1 MTGSPGRRR
10 LLAAVA
16 ALAAA
21 AGAGWSWWQSRPQPV
36 DAAAADALWS
46 LRLPRPQGGELDLAE
61 LRGRALLLNFWA
73 TWCPPC
79 IKEMP
84 ELDRF
89 ALAHGHRVQVV
100 GIAVDSPSAVQDF
113 LARRPV
119 SYAIGLAGMT
129 GTELARQL
137 GNSAGVLPFT
147 VLLDD
152 AGRVLQ
158 RKVGET
164 RLEELENWLKLL

>member
-1 MTGSPGRRR
+1 MSLSAGRRR
-10 LLAAVA
+10 MLAAVA

-21 AGAGWSWWQSRPQPV
+21 AGAGWSWRRLQPQAI
-36 DAAAADALWS
+36 DAAAAEALWS
-46 LRLPRPQGGELDLAE
+46 LRLPRPQGGELDMAG

-89 ALAHGHRVQVV
+89 ARAHGQRVEVV
-100 GIAVDSPSAVQDF
+100 GIAVDSLAPVQAF
-113 LARRPV
+113 LDRQPV
-119 SYAIGLAGMT
+119 SYAIGLAGMA

-137 GNSAGVLPFT
+137 GNTAAVLPFT
-147 VLLDD
+147 VLLDES
-152 AGRVLQ
+152 GRVLQ

-164 RLEELENWLKLL
+164 RFAELESWLKLL